1 MAKMGH
7 GWNPIDLHFSGQ
19 FDLIHRQG
27 QSRPHDIA
35 SFEHFYPI
43 IFLYD
48 GFDQSEFTSAM
59 TAINLNFFLSLR
71 MFLPDI
77 EFRLTLPVLFLKF
90 LRRDLFI
97 FFFVLHFEEGYLII
111 MDCLI

>member
-7 GWNPIDLHFSGQ
+7 GWDSIDLHFSGQ
-19 FDLIHRQG
+19 FDLIHRQS

-43 IFLYD
+43 ILLYD
-48 GFDQSEFTSAM
+48 GFDQSKFTPAM

-71 MFLPDI
+71 MFLPYI
-77 EFRLTLPVLFLKF
+77 EFRLALSVLFLEL

-97 FFFVLHFEEGYLII
+97 FLVVLHFEEEYLII